1 MSGPQGNPADQQADY
16 EERRLAFLRSQPT
29 YQRYDAMRLVREAAR
44 LLAEPGQKVI
54 YRDAFRWHDD
64 ADEMVLSNHYESQS
78 LAYLAQEW
86 GYEIL
91 HDFNHVAVVR
101 RK

>member
-1 MSGPQGNPADQQADY
+1 MATTIDDKARQEFTES
-16 EERRLAFLRSQPT
+16 LPT
-29 YQRYDAMRLVREAAR
+29 YQRYNAMAMVRAAAR
-44 LLAEPGQKVI
+44 LLKRDGDKVI

-78 LAYLAQEW
+78 LAYLAEEW

>member
-1 MSGPQGNPADQQADY
+1 MNAPQTTDQQIDY

-29 YQRYDAMRLVREAAR
+29 YQRYDAMKLVREAAR
-44 LLAEPGQKVI
+44 LLVEPGQKVI

-64 ADEMVLSNHYESQS
+64 SDEMVLSNHYESQS
-78 LAYLAQEW
+78 LEYLAEEW